1 MSKNY
6 VMTEEERIKHGNELL
21 TKARVKV
28 RALRILRH
36 QLAQETEDVDA
47 VFKGLDIKSRQ
58 VNEYRDNI
66 YTARLQLDLIARL
79 LQKTRKGAHRLLAV
93 KQVAKIQL
101 VEAEE
106 LVKELELESKKLV
119 EESDS

>member
-21 TKARVKV
+21 TKARIKV
-28 RALRILRH
+28 QALKILRYE
-36 QLAQETEDVDA
+36 LALETKDVDA
-47 VFKGLDIKSRQ
+47 VFKGLDTKSRQ
-58 VNEYRDNI
+58 ANEYRDNI

-79 LQKTRKGAHRLLAV
+79 LQKTRKGVNRLLAV

-101 VEAEE
+101 VEAE
-106 LVKELELESKKLV
+106 KLV
-119 EESDS
+119 EELEAESKRRAED